1 MGVPDPRCCPRL
13 GETKASSSRAP
24 ATPRRGSSMLSTPRP
39 SQVAQLS
46 SGSTIRSVM
55 ETLFTTNAR
64 KNATDP
70 RCCRRPGRAK
80 WPTPRAGAPSGWC
93 RARYL
98 RRMHGRT
105 PRILDAVDARAGPS
119 GLRLEREP
127 LHGAPEDVI
136 YDASTKRSHGSSML
150 SPEKPGQMRHSS
162 SGSHFS
168 SVGNTPRNPQ
178 KPAAKNNK
186 AKPVDFVSEF
196 AIFFANP

>member
-13 GETKASSSRAP
+13 GGTKASSSRAP

-46 SGSTIRSVM
+46 SGSTIRSVTD
-55 ETLFTTNAR
+55 TLFTTNAR

-127 LHGAPEDVI
+127 LHGCPRRRYLRRFYE
-136 YDASTKRSHGSSML
+136 
-150 SPEKPGQMRHSS
+150 EKPRILDAITRKTRPNATLLEREPFFLGREHAKKSAETSS
-162 SGSHFS
+162 
-168 SVGNTPRNPQ
+168 
-178 KPAAKNNK
+178 KK
-186 AKPVDFVSEF
+186 
-196 AIFFANP
+196 

>member
-46 SGSTIRSVM
+46 SGSTIRSVTD
-55 ETLFTTNAR
+55 TLFTTNAR

-98 RRMHGRT
+98 RGMHGRM
-105 PRILDAVDARAGPS
+105 PRILDAVGAWTGPS
-119 GLRLEREP
+119 GPLLEREGHP
-127 LHGAPEDVI
+127 KRAGHAI
-136 YDASTKRSHGSSML
+136 YDACLEECPGSSML
-150 SPEKPGQMRHSS
+150 STPRPGQVAHSS
-162 SGSHFS
+162 GASTVRIAPTTLF
-168 SVGNTPRNPQ
+168 TTL
-178 KPAAKNNK
+178 
-186 AKPVDFVSEF
+186 
-196 AIFFANP
+196 